1 MLDRHL
7 RPLIDRLLDHSA
19 RSLAQ
24 RGVSAN
30 SLTAAGLV
38 AGLIAALCVALG
50 TFWLALIFAFASRL
64 LDGLDGAVARASS
77 PTALGGYLDI
87 LADFSFYAA
96 LPVGFV
102 LYDPALNGVA
112 GAILLASFFINAASF
127 LGYAILAEKHQHET
141 RLNGEKSHFH
151 ATGLIEGTETIAL
164 FAICLI
170 WPSLFIWLAPIFAV
184 LTIYTVGCRTWLAWQ
199 VFEER

>member
-7 RPLIDRLLDHSA
+7 RPLIDRSLDHST

-30 SLTAAGLV
+30 TLTAAGLV
-38 AGLIAALCVALG
+38 AGLIAALCIALG
-50 TFWLALIFAFASRL
+50 AFWLALFFALASRL
-64 LDGLDGAVARASS
+64 LDGLDGAVARASF

-87 LADFSFYAA
+87 LADFTFYAA
-96 LPVGFV
+96 MPVGFV
-102 LYDPALNGVA
+102 LYDPALNGAA
-112 GAILLASFFINAASF
+112 GAILLASFFINSASF

-151 ATGLIEGTETIAL
+151 ATGLIEGTETIT
-164 FAICLI
+164 FFVICLL
-170 WPSLFIWLAPIFAV
+170 WPTAFPWLAPIFAALV
-184 LTIYTVGCRTWLAWQ
+184 LWTVGCRTRLAWR
-199 VFEER
+199 VFGG